1 MNSAS
6 ISEEKESVVTVA
18 NMTDSYDDDEGG
30 GGGANDGGHR
40 PVMVLA

>member
-1 MNSAS
+1 M
-6 ISEEKESVVTVA
+6 TVA